1 MPSFIEKNLANN
13 EKIVYRA
20 KLHWAIYLKGIL
32 MAIIGIACAIIAK
45 SLVPLI
51 VFGGF
56 LLLCGLVSLISAYTR
71 SSSSEFV
78 VTNRRIML
86 KTGVLKRHFIELQ
99 LNRADGLSVDQ
110 GIMGRIMDYGSIIV
124 VSGGSREVFS
134 PIAGP
139 YEFKKQINNA
149 IEGSFAPIQ
158 NPSMI

>member
-1 MPSFIEKNLANN
+1 MSFIEKNLANN
-13 EKIVYRA
+13 ERIVYKA
-20 KLHWAIYLKGIL
+20 KLHWVIYLRGIL
-32 MAIIGIACAIIAK
+32 LIAFGFLFGASAKDSQGLMA
-45 SLVPLI
+45 
-51 VFGGF
+51 FGGF
-56 LLLCGLVSLISAYTR
+56 LVFCGIISLISAYMKA
-71 SSSSEFV
+71 SSSEFV
-78 VTNRRIML
+78 VTNRRVML